1 MYIMGINIYISNL
14 LINDLINILYCLYS
28 FKFNKKIYILI
39 FITQE
44 IKKKQSIKK
53 KVNSLLIIFV
63 FFILLLFM
71 VYIFH

>member
-1 MYIMGINIYISNL
+1 MYIMGIYIYISNL

-44 IKKKQSIKK
+44 IKKKNNQLKRK
-53 KVNSLLIIFV
+53 LI
-63 FFILLLFM
+63 
-71 VYIFH
+71 VY